1 MVFSCD
7 EYNIIHQSAG
17 KWEVETFSSTI
28 LEKQMYAHGMV
39 LSKTAYGGKMKTPF
53 NEKLNDNR
61 KTNRIVQRQ
70 HQFAQT
76 PRNMDL
82 NL

>member
-1 MVFSCD
+1 MC
-7 EYNIIHQSAG
+7 
-17 KWEVETFSSTI
+17 
-28 LEKQMYAHGMV
+28 AHGMV